1 MPANAGLHLPGHAD
15 GQHSGPQRRTA
26 CGHNARCNLRKAYL
40 LANQQHRFDD
50 TRRGQY
56 GSQCRRA
63 ARGPIVGGTDH
74 AVQQVP
80 QHHAQCQGKA
90 PGRQHSRAF
99 AAADKNTDGKRQCRR
114 KAEHCRARPV
124 QVCHAAHPVAEG
136 IAVIPSLVSAGS
148 AGLAQPGQRV
158 PPADEQHR
166 NAKPHHTGND
176 VAQCLH
182 HNFTDGTAIQP
193 DEIQPIPQRNG
204 NIGSAAH
211 IIAPRHKKA
220 CGKGHQHRRGQ
231 QPPACI
237 LLPEMQSQQDDQY
250 RQC

>member
-1 MPANAGLHLPGHAD
+1 MPYSRFHSTMPSVRAKPPAANTAERLLRQTKIPMANASA
-15 GQHSGPQRRTA
+15 
-26 CGHNARCNLRKAYL
+26 
-40 LANQQHRFDD
+40 
-50 TRRGQY
+50 
-56 GSQCRRA
+56 A
-63 ARGPIVGGTDH
+63 AR
-74 AVQQVP
+74 Q
-80 QHHAQCQGKA
+80 
-90 PGRQHSRAF
+90 
-99 AAADKNTDGKRQCRR
+99 NTAG
-114 KAEHCRARPV
+114 ARPV

-158 PPADEQHR
+158 PPADEQYR

-211 IIAPRHKKA
+211 IIAPRHKKPA
-220 CGKGHQHRRGQ
+220 AKGTSTAGANSRLLVSCWQKCSPSRMTSTASVKAAERIMR
-231 QPPACI
+231 A
-237 LLPEMQSQQDDQY
+237 LLPLAAA
-250 RQC
+250 